1 MIGIVRDKD
10 NKEIKRVQN
19 PSRDWM
25 VKHLNEN
32 VCQVLFKKK
41 LNGQF
46 RSLKC
51 TRSLKKLPRKYKLE
65 TIDAIQNPH
74 GYTQIITVWDVNSR
88 DWKSFYYGSVYNFTV
103 LLGEI

>member
-25 VKHLNEN
+25 VKQLNEN

-51 TRSLKKLPRKYKLE
+51 TRRLE
-65 TIDAIQNPH
+65 H
-74 GYTQIITVWDVNSR
+74 GYR
-88 DWKSFYYGSVYNFTV
+88 YV
-103 LLGEI
+103 LFHDEKCRLDNEEKI